1 MKSFL
6 LKSDKTPLI
15 RFSNLP
21 NNTYFE
27 GKIPENMH
35 LAVAPSE
42 NIVIV
47 DVDVKNGKD
56 GYKNI
61 PILIQKELNNTFN
74 YKTGSGGGHFFINYS
89 GDKTLKNCATKEGLD
104 LRIGAKNGN
113 AGGYVRYQHNKDIR
127 ECTHLIKESSPEL
140 NLFLEKLFS
149 NG

>member
-61 PILIQKELNNTFN
+61 PI
-74 YKTGSGGGHFFINYS
+74 
-89 GDKTLKNCATKEGLD
+89 
-104 LRIGAKNGN
+104 
-113 AGGYVRYQHNKDIR
+113 
-127 ECTHLIKESSPEL
+127 
-140 NLFLEKLFS
+140 
-149 NG
+149 